1 MLVIHWNLWFY
12 KLPEQMWYVICS
24 VFLHSLEKV
33 ANLFELDCTFKKKCV
48 IEKEGVSFVLFLF
61 KSQDTLNIMRLL
73 CWWV

>member
-1 MLVIHWNLWFY
+1 MLVIHWDLWFY

-33 ANLFELDCTFKKKCV
+33 ANLFELDCTLKKKN
-48 IEKEGVSFVLFLF
+48 VSLRRKGLVLFLF

-73 CWWV
+73 SWWV